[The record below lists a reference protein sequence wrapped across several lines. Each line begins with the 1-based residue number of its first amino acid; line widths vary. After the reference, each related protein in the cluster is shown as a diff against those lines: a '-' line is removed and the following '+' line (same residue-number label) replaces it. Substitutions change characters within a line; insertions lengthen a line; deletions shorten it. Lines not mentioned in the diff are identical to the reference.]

1 MNDSLTAADAAGPD
15 ASAIALMVVAA
26 MAVAGVV
33 AWWVSSRSL
42 RRRVAEAEL
51 AAGENARNAEVASMT
66 RGLAHEIKNPLSTVA
81 LNAQLLREEILDSPL
96 ADDDRARMTRRVD
109 TLAREA
115 ARLRDILTD
124 FLRYAGR
131 MQLDR
136 RACDLRDV
144 AQELADFFM
153 PQAEQSGVRF
163 VVRADEDPLR
173 ADVDPAL
180 LKQALL
186 NLLLN
191 GVQAMQDL
199 PEDRPRTL
207 TLRAR
212 LPDGHHTP
220 AVSRQR
226 GGQVAQISAFEHAAD
241 DGDDRVET
249 FDGSRR
255 RVDVGGLRIVDE
267 PHALDG
273 ASRLHHVRQPVEAL
287 QGALHPGG
295 TRPGQVR
302 DGARRNHIAPLV
314 RTGHL
319 HRMQRHEHCLG
330 TVLCAVPDGAVAHED
345 RCALRGLLP
354 VAHDLCT

>member
-1 MNDSLTAADAAGPD
+1 VNDSLTAADAAGPD

-26 MAVAGVV
+26 MAVAGLV

-163 VVRADEDPLR
+163 VVRADDDPLR

-207 TLRAR
+207 TLRAAR
-212 LPDGHHTP
+212 EP
-220 AVSRQR
+220 AGDRAGPRAVLEVTDTGPGLSPEIR
-226 GGQVAQISAFEHAAD
+226 AAAFEPY
-241 DGDDRVET
+241 RT
-249 FDGSRR
+249 TKP
-255 RVDVGGLRIVDE
+255 GGNGLGLATTRRIVE
-267 PHALDG
+267 AHG
-273 ASRLHHVRQPVEAL
+273 GRVEAL
-287 QGALHPGG
+287 DAPGG
-295 TRPGQVR
+295 
-302 DGARRNHIAPLV
+302 GACFRITLPC
-314 RTGHL
+314 TS
-319 HRMQRHEHCLG
+319 
-330 TVLCAVPDGAVAHED
+330 AVPQ
-345 RCALRGLLP
+345 
-354 VAHDLCT
+354 

>member
-1 MNDSLTAADAAGPD
+1 VNDSLTAADAAGPD

-33 AWWVSSRSL
+33 AWWVSLRSL

-163 VVRADEDPLR
+163 VVRADDDPLR

-207 TLRAR
+207 TLAVH
-212 LPDGHHTP
+212 PDAAH
-220 AVSRQR
+220 AR
-226 GGQVAQISAFEHAAD
+226 GGPRADPRAVLEVTDTGPGLSPEIRAAAFEPY
-241 DGDDRVET
+241 RT
-249 FDGSRR
+249 TKP
-255 RVDVGGLRIVDE
+255 GGNGLGLATTRRIVE
-267 PHALDG
+267 AHG
-273 ASRLHHVRQPVEAL
+273 GRVEAL
-287 QGALHPGG
+287 DAPEGGACFRITLPC
-295 TRPGQVR
+295 TS
-302 DGARRNHIAPLV
+302 
-314 RTGHL
+314 
-319 HRMQRHEHCLG
+319 
-330 TVLCAVPDGAVAHED
+330 AVPQ
-345 RCALRGLLP
+345 
-354 VAHDLCT
+354 

>member
-1 MNDSLTAADAAGPD
+1 VNDSLTAADAAGPD
-15 ASAIALMVVAA
+15 ASEIALMVVAA

-33 AWWVSSRSL
+33 AWWVSLRSL

-163 VVRADEDPLR
+163 VVRADDDPLR

-207 TLRAR
+207 TLAVH
-212 LPDGHHTP
+212 PDAAH
-220 AVSRQR
+220 AR
-226 GGQVAQISAFEHAAD
+226 GGPRADPRAVLEVTDTGPGLSPEIRAAAFEPY
-241 DGDDRVET
+241 RT
-249 FDGSRR
+249 TKP
-255 RVDVGGLRIVDE
+255 GGNGLGLATTRRIVE
-267 PHALDG
+267 AHG
-273 ASRLHHVRQPVEAL
+273 GRVEAL
-287 QGALHPGG
+287 DAPEGGACFRITLPC
-295 TRPGQVR
+295 TS
-302 DGARRNHIAPLV
+302 
-314 RTGHL
+314 
-319 HRMQRHEHCLG
+319 
-330 TVLCAVPDGAVAHED
+330 AVPQ
-345 RCALRGLLP
+345 
-354 VAHDLCT
+354 